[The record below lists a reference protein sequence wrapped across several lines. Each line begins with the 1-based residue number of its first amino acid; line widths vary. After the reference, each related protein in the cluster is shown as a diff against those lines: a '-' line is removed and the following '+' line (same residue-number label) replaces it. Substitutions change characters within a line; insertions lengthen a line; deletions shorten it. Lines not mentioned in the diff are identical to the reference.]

1 MIENEVSFSPTSVDA
16 FSLFT
21 SIINDN
27 DETNEKETN
36 NDICLIS
43 NVSLDNTK
51 TTLPCGHSFNYI
63 HLLNCLI
70 NYKSTHGRYTQSI
83 CPYCREVI
91 KGCIPYRP
99 DVSNVKYKSINT
111 PISKCYLINE
121 CSKPGC
127 DKNATIP
134 HQNGFACTL
143 HYRKYKKQDEK
154 QTNKTQNQTIPENT
168 IMLNTNT
175 CQTILKS
182 GKRKGQHCGAKI
194 KQPSSSFCKRHSPN
208 N

>member
-16 FSLFT
+16 FSLFN

-36 NDICLIS
+36 DDICLIS
-43 NVSLDNTK
+43 NESLDNTK
-51 TTLPCGHSFNYI
+51 TALPCGHSFNYI
-63 HLLNCLI
+63 HLLNYLI
-70 NYKSTHGRYTQSI
+70 NYKTTHGFKKLI
-83 CPYCREVI
+83 CPYCRTI
-91 KGCIPYRP
+91 ISGCIPYRP
-99 DVSNVKYKSINT
+99 DISNVKHKYINI
-111 PISKCYLINE
+111 PISECYLINE
-121 CSKPGC
+121 CSKQGC

-154 QTNKTQNQTIPENT
+154 QTNKTQPTTIPENT
-168 IMLNTNT
+168 ITSNTNT

-182 GKRKGQHCGAKI
+182 GKRKGQHCGANI
-194 KQPSSSFCKRHSPN
+194 KQPNSSFCKRHSQN
-208 N
+208 S